1 MSDSASSSPAEAE
14 FTLELELLHDYSF
27 RVHFD
32 WDTPALVLDEPE
44 PLGAQAGP
52 NASRLLA
59 AAVGNCLS
67 ASLLFCLH
75 KAHLPPEAVST
86 RVQGTLVRNEHGRLR
101 IGALTV
107 HLDLAGLEADARAL
121 QRCLAL
127 FEDYCVVTASVRE
140 GIPVDVRVSV
150 DGDPIAPAPG

>member
-1 MSDSASSSPAEAE
+1 MSGATPSSSEEAE
-14 FTLELELLHDYSF
+14 FSLELELLHDYSF
-27 RVHFD
+27 RVRFD

-44 PLGAQAGP
+44 PLGGETGP

-75 KAHLPPEAVST
+75 KAHVPPEAVTT
-86 RVQGTLVRNEHGRLR
+86 RVRGTLARNERGRLR
-101 IGALTV
+101 IGALSV
-107 HLDLAGLEADARAL
+107 ALDLAGLEADARAL
-121 QRCLAL
+121 QRCLGL

-140 GIPVDVRVSV
+140 GIPVDVQVSV
-150 DGDPIAPAPG
+150 DGEPVASD